1 MIYVASF
8 CCAVLFDTKPGHGV
22 NNGRTKGIFALLLA
36 FNALFTW
43 A

>member
-8 CCAVLFDTKPGHGV
+8 CCAVLFDTKPGYSV
-22 NNGRTKGIFALLLA
+22 RNTRTAGIFAFLLA
-36 FNALFTW
+36 FNVLFTW